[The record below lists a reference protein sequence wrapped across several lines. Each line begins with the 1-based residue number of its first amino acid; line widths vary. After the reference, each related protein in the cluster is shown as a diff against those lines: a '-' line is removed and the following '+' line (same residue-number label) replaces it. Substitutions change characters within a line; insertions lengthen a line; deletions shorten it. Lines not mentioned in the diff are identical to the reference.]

1 MAQTTKKKT
10 QTKTSASKKNTKGKS
25 KKKSGQMTLSDVIF
39 RQEFKATVIFVFG
52 LLLAVVMLFAGGD
65 GSFWNKIHLFYFAVT
80 GLCGYYIP
88 LAVLFFGVVN
98 VMNRQNNT
106 YYFKAAELFVLLL
119 IVCGLVHIN
128 TVADEAVTYGDAIK
142 NVYNAVMDQKSSA
155 VSNGGV
161 FGAVC
166 GGALFA
172 ISKSKIVA
180 DIISVMLLI
189 ADLMLLFGIT
199 LFRLRW
205 KSPRRRV
212 PPSRERS
219 LKNAARNMNA
229 SKRNAASGRIP
240 TWIPPPS
247 SATFIRITRRP
258 RGMRPL

>member
-1 MAQTTKKKT
+1 
-10 QTKTSASKKNTKGKS
+10 
-25 KKKSGQMTLSDVIF
+25 MTLSDVIF

-128 TVADEAVTYGDAIK
+128 TVADEAVAYGDAIK

-166 GGALFA
+166 GGHMTLATPGAWA
-172 ISKSKIVA
+172 ILLYLSFVSAAAYSLWANLLKHNPVSKVTVFGFLNPMCGV
-180 DIISVMLLI
+180 IISTIVLREDGAFGLPGFGALL
-189 ADLMLLFGIT
+189 LVCLGI
-199 LFRLRW
+199 LIVNRG
-205 KSPRRRV
+205 
-212 PPSRERS
+212 
-219 LKNAARNMNA
+219 NA
-229 SKRNAASGRIP
+229 SGGKG
-240 TWIPPPS
+240 TPS
-247 SATFIRITRRP
+247 P
-258 RGMRPL
+258 